1 MTADGKGKKST
12 VLAAFAEV
20 LALLEQ
26 GKKVAVLNLSFVM
39 NNGQAPPDPAE
50 VKTTCDLLK
59 KIASYGVSIS
69 AAAGEQPVCPGT
81 WHSVSCISA
90 ALEMQCSWCVFASSV
105 LWMELYQQ
113 QRLQVRS
120 ICPGACCLVLD
131 TQSV

>member
-1 MTADGKGKKST
+1 VAGIIGARRNNVRIVGVAPGFPLYGFKVMTADGKGKKST

-69 AAAGEQPVCPGT
+69 AAAGEIQMFDVC
-81 WHSVSCISA
+81 VI
-90 ALEMQCSWCVFASSV
+90 
-105 LWMELYQQ
+105 
-113 QRLQVRS
+113 
-120 ICPGACCLVLD
+120 GAVPWI
-131 TQSV
+131 V